1 MSGVGRAHG
10 RRLLRSFLP
19 IQSCEVVMSGGSDA
33 RMQEG
38 SGAASP
44 ERQSAFVESAM
55 ERSVVRKVT
64 LRLLPLLFV
73 CYVAAFLDRVN
84 VSFAKLSMLPA
95 LGMTQSEYATGAG
108 IFFIGYFLFEVP
120 SNLVLVRVG
129 ARRWIA
135 RIMLVWGVVSC
146 CMALV
151 RGPSSFYTLR
161 FLLGAAEAGFFPGI
175 IFFLTAWFP
184 RIYRARAVSLFML
197 AAVSSFVIGSPL
209 SGFLLE
215 HPALGL
221 AGWQWLFVVE
231 GLPSVLLGFLVLAVL
246 PDGPSGARWLSPEEK
261 QWLEQRLR
269 REREEQDRAVPSART
284 AGVFLDRRVL
294 VLAAI
299 YFMNVVGGY
308 GLDFFAPTLMARAF
322 PDLGTSELGMLLAIP
337 ALVTLPLMVIYGRR
351 ADASGDH
358 AGHVAVAA
366 LVFAAGLAALALALP
381 PAFILV
387 AMTACVAAR
396 WALIGPFWSLPTGL
410 LTGSA
415 AAGGIAWINSLGNL
429 GGQAGPVILDSFSA
443 KDGSFS
449 AGLWVLSGLL
459 AVCAVLA
466 WVVRS
471 KGWGKLGAA
480 LRES

>member
-1 MSGVGRAHG
+1 MPNSPAP
-10 RRLLRSFLP
+10 S
-19 IQSCEVVMSGGSDA
+19 
-33 RMQEG
+33 
-38 SGAASP
+38 AASLGEDSAVAESEI
-44 ERQSAFVESAM
+44 ERG
-55 ERSVVRKVT
+55 VVRKVT
-64 LRLLPLLFV
+64 LRLLPILFA

-95 LGMTQSEYATGAG
+95 LGLTQSEYATGAG
-108 IFFIGYFLFEVP
+108 IFFVGYFLFEVP

-135 RIMLVWGVVSC
+135 RIMLAWGVVSC

-151 RGPSSFYTLR
+151 RGPDSFYALR

-184 RIYRARAVSLFML
+184 RVYRARAVSLFML

-215 HPALGL
+215 HPAFGL

-231 GLPSVLLGFLVLAVL
+231 GLPSVLLGFVVLGVL
-246 PDGPSGARWLSPEEK
+246 PDGPSQARWLSPAEK
-261 QWLEQRLR
+261 GWLEQRLR
-269 REREEQDRAVPSART
+269 REREEQDASVPATRT
-284 AGVFLDRRVL
+284 VGVFWDARVL
-294 VLAAI
+294 VLSGI

-322 PDLGTSELGMLLAIP
+322 PELGTSALGMLLAIP
-337 ALVTLPLMVIYGRR
+337 ALVTLPLMVLYGRR

-358 AGHVAVAA
+358 AGYVAVAA
-366 LVFAAGLAALALALP
+366 VVFAAGLALLALP
-381 PAFILV
+381 LPPVLTLV

-410 LTGSA
+410 LTGVA

-429 GGQAGPVILDSFSA
+429 GGQAGPVILDWGSS

-449 AGLWVLSGLL
+449 VGLWVLSGLL
-459 AVCAVLA
+459 VGCAVLA
-466 WVVRS
+466 WLVRS
-471 KGWGKLGAA
+471 KGWGQLQRAQP
-480 LRES
+480 RSV